1 MMTASRS
8 MNRNV
13 TQISR
18 SNGASFVSSKEP
30 LTLDAIRIAAPS
42 VFAEDK
48 HASRS
53 NRYTYIP
60 TVQVVEHLMS
70 KGYGVFAV
78 SQSGSRDE
86 DKRGHTKHMIRFRDL
101 NQTIDTVGQTFFEQ
115 VLTNAHDG
123 TSAWRFMAGIYRLA
137 CSNGLIVS
145 ESSIA
150 DIRIKHSGNVLEEVA
165 QGVARLGYEMPKLA
179 GSIQEMQQ
187 LRLTNDEQRVF
198 AQAALTLKHGEEPPI
213 KPETALQVRRSQDA
227 EPTLWNTLNRVQE
240 ALIRGGDRYV
250 RRGEDKYGRP
260 TIQRRKTNA
269 VNSVSGLTGINR
281 ALWTLAEEMKK
292 IKTA

>member
-1 MMTASRS
+1 MTASRS
-8 MNRNV
+8 MNRNI

-165 QGVARLGYEMPKLA
+165 QGVARLGYEMPKLGHA
-179 GSIQEMQQ
+179 IQEMQQ

-198 AQAALTLKHGEEPPI
+198 AQAALTLKHGDESPI